1 MGSTAVHEKRK
12 ILFDA
17 YFPEGGNVPAE
28 FESEKFQRRFQ
39 KLRHDMVRTVFIVTR
54 GVSDSYKY
62 LRFMKEYERR
72 GFLVKSIYLPDLS
85 PERIEYVRNT
95 VREMVDSFRDGSTL
109 VISYGPGYAGVV
121 IASYILF
128 SGGSVGNA
136 VKTVRMIHPSLLD
149 SEEER
154 RFLSLYRE
162 KTGTGTEDEKEVSE
176 KPEKPESP
184 HRIDIPAER
193 PVRETAVKPEKTVIN
208 EMVENHEQAVE
219 QEVAVSRREELIPEV
234 KPVVTEQPVYTPVEE
249 TVLPETEPE
258 VPVYDEEVS
267 APEPVEDQ
275 AQETAEAL
283 SEEVPVEEP
292 LPVPAKKE
300 KRLKKKEKKEKR
312 ARKKVQEDSGV
323 EKEETIS
330 QDSVK
335 KGFGGFFTSIQFKLI
350 FIISLIIILSLTG
363 MIFLATYYF
372 VKDNRV
378 RIQESNHE
386 VSSLLSLK
394 VRSDFLSI
402 LDHSRRATEVLL
414 EKSRGG
420 RVSVQDMQIA
430 AEKDFIFSGIAKKD
444 AVTGELVF
452 TETIMN
458 TPLMA
463 QLQIS
468 EDNLKAVYRTHSS
481 VFSRSFNGDT
491 IVQNVSETLQ
501 IPVMGISYPIQI
513 QGAAAMDSIGVSYF
527 RLDEIL
533 KAFRGDQGISKG
545 VNVFMVNDRGQ
556 VIAHPDSSLVL
567 SAQNFINL
575 PIVKNM
581 MKSPMNNGQTRY
593 TDANGTVFLGSFRK
607 IGIGGCGVIATVEE
621 AKALQA
627 VYDLQRRNIYLTV
640 IILAMVI
647 MVVFFFGKSLTTPIV
662 RLVGATKK
670 IQKGQYQVDIEPVS
684 RDEIGELT
692 ASFIEMGKGL
702 EEREKMKDA
711 FGKFVNQEIADQVL
725 KGELHLGGERKVA
738 AVFFSDIRSFTA
750 ISEKM
755 EPEEVVEFLNEYMT
769 RMVGCV
775 NDTFGVVDKFI
786 GDAIMA
792 IWGTPVS
799 RGNDTENAVNA
810 ALMMRKE
817 LLEFNKDRGGDK
829 KPIIQIGCGIN
840 TGPVLAGQIGS
851 NDRME
856 YTVIG
861 DTVNLASRIEAL
873 NKPFGTDILI
883 SEDSYELVK
892 DLYRMEPMQKIKVK
906 GKEDTQQIYA
916 VLGKIDDPEAPKNIE
931 ELRRLLGIDMT
942 GKAEGE
948 YSEEAEKKY
957 EILA

>member
-1 MGSTAVHEKRK
+1 MGTTAVQEKRK
-12 ILFDA
+12 ILFDV
-17 YFPEGGNVPAE
+17 YFPDEGTMSAD
-28 FESEKFQRRFQ
+28 FDDEKFQRRFL
-39 KLRHDMVRTVFIVTR
+39 KLRRDMVRTVFIVTK

-62 LRFMKEYERR
+62 LRFMREFERR

-85 PERIEYVRNT
+85 SDRIAYIRNT
-95 VREMVDSFRDGSTL
+95 VQDIVESFRDGSTL
-109 VISYGPGYAGVV
+109 VLSYGPGYAGVI
-121 IASYILF
+121 IASYVLF
-128 SGGSVGNA
+128 SGNSLRNA
-136 VKTVRMIHPSLLD
+136 VKRVRMIHPSLLE
-149 SEEER
+149 SEKELN
-154 RFLSLYRE
+154 FLSLYRE
-162 KTGTGTEDEKEVSE
+162 KTGTGADDDEGMEGESE
-176 KPEKPESP
+176 KPE
-184 HRIDIPAER
+184 I
-193 PVRETAVKPEKTVIN
+193 AVKKEIHGVPEKKAVHEEPVKNEERTIKAAAEPAVAPEIN
-208 EMVENHEQAVE
+208 EPPGIQAVAIE
-219 QEVAVSRREELIPEV
+219 KKVSV
-234 KPVVTEQPVYTPVEE
+234 PVEE
-249 TVLPETEPE
+249 TVLEEPVTE
-258 VPVYDEEVS
+258 VPVSEEEKEVS
-267 APEPVEDQ
+267 EPAEVAQQEPVE
-275 AQETAEAL
+275 EA
-283 SEEVPVEEP
+283 VPE
-292 LPVPAKKE
+292 KKE
-300 KRLKKKEKKEKR
+300 KKKKEKKEKKG
-312 ARKKVQEDSGV
+312 AKEKKEKKVR
-323 EKEETIS
+323 EKIIEEPEAPEQGAAS
-330 QDSVK
+330 QK
-335 KGFGGFFTSIQFKLI
+335 RAGKWFGGFFTSIQFKLI
-350 FIISLIIILSLTG
+350 FIISLIIVLSLTG

-372 VKDNRV
+372 VIDNRV

-394 VRSDFLSI
+394 VRSDFQSI
-402 LDHSRRATEVLL
+402 LDRSRRATETLL

-420 RVSVQDMQIA
+420 RA
-430 AEKDFIFSGIAKKD
+430 ALTDLLFSTEKDFIFSGIAKKD

-452 TETIMN
+452 SETILN
-458 TPLMA
+458 QSLMA
-463 QLQIS
+463 ELQIN
-468 EDNLKAVYRTHSS
+468 EENLKAVHDTHKS
-481 VFSRSFNGDT
+481 VFSRSLTGDT
-491 IVQNVSETLQ
+491 VVQNVSETLQ
-501 IPVMGISYPIQI
+501 IPVVGISYPIQI
-513 QGAAAMDSIGVSYF
+513 QGIETVDSIGVSYF

-533 KAFRGDQGISKG
+533 KAFRADQGISKG

-556 VIAHPDSSLVL
+556 VIAHPDSSHVL
-567 SAQNFINL
+567 SAQNFINI

-593 TDANGTVFLGSFRK
+593 TDASGKVFLGSFRK
-607 IGIGGCGVIATVEE
+607 IGVGGCGVIATVEE

-647 MVVFFFGKSLTTPIV
+647 MIVFFFGKSLTTPIV

-670 IQKGQYQVDIEPVS
+670 IKAGQYHVDIEPVS

-711 FGKFVNQEIADQVL
+711 FGKFVNQEIAEQVL
-725 KGELHLGGERKVA
+725 KGELQLGGERKVA
-738 AVFFSDIRSFTA
+738 AVFFSDIRRFTA

-775 NDTFGVVDKFI
+775 NETFGVVDKFI

-810 ALMMRKE
+810 ALLMRKE
-817 LLEFNKDRGGDK
+817 LLEFNRDRGGDK
-829 KPIIQIGCGIN
+829 RPIIQIGCGIN

-892 DLYRMEPMQKIKVK
+892 DLYRIEPMQKIKVK
-906 GKEDTQQIYA
+906 GKEGSQQIYA
-916 VLGKIDDPEAPKNIE
+916 VLGHIDDPEAPKNVDA
-931 ELRRLLGIDMT
+931 LRKMLGIEMT
-942 GKAEGE
+942 EKKPEGE
-948 YSEEAEKKY
+948 YLEEAEKKY
-957 EILA
+957 EILEQ

>member
-1 MGSTAVHEKRK
+1 MGSTAVQEKRK
-12 ILFDA
+12 ILFDT
-17 YFPEGGNVPAE
+17 YFPDVSGMSEE
-28 FESEKFQRRFQ
+28 FPDDRFQRKYQ
-39 KLRHDMVRTVFIVTR
+39 KLRRDQVRTVFIVTR

-85 PERIEYVRNT
+85 PDRIWYISNIVQDIVE
-95 VREMVDSFRDGSTL
+95 SFRDGSTL
-109 VISYGPGYAGVV
+109 ILSYGPGFAGVV

-128 SGGSVGNA
+128 SGASVGSA
-136 VKTVRMIHPSLLD
+136 VKRVRMIHPSLLE

-162 KTGTGTEDEKEVSE
+162 KTGSGAEEENDVSE
-176 KPEKPESP
+176 ETERHEAAAEKYTPKDVPAHDATAAPKTTLVYESP
-184 HRIDIPAER
+184 EEH
-193 PVRETAVKPEKTVIN
+193 VKAAGPGL
-208 EMVENHEQAVE
+208 
-219 QEVAVSRREELIPEV
+219 EVPREEGMNQDS
-234 KPVVTEQPVYTPVEE
+234 KPAGIGKAAYISVEE
-249 TVLPETEPE
+249 TVAPETHG
-258 VPVYDEEVS
+258 D
-267 APEPVEDQ
+267 APASVEDTIVSQ
-275 AQETAEAL
+275 TAEETPRMPEAVPG
-283 SEEVPVEEP
+283 EETQAEEI
-292 LPVPAKKE
+292 LPG
-300 KRLKKKEKKEKR
+300 KKEKKRKEKKER
-312 ARKKVQEDSGV
+312 KEKKARKK
-323 EKEETIS
+323 EKAGIVRGADEEFTAEA
-330 QDSVK
+330 VK

-350 FIISLIIILSLTG
+350 FIISLIIVLSLTG

-372 VKDNRV
+372 VIDNRV

-394 VRSDFLSI
+394 VRSDFQSI
-402 LDHSRRATEVLL
+402 LERSRRVTESLL

-420 RVSVQDMQIA
+420 RVRANDIPFA
-430 AEKDFIFSGIAKKD
+430 TEKDFIFSGLAKKD
-444 AVTGELVF
+444 AVTGELAF
-452 TETIMN
+452 YETIIN
-458 TPLMA
+458 LPLME
-463 QLQIS
+463 QLQIN
-468 EDNLKAVYRTHSS
+468 EENLKTVHKTHSS
-481 VFSRSFNGDT
+481 VFSRSFDSDT
-491 IVQNVSETLQ
+491 VVQNISETLQ
-501 IPVMGISYPIQI
+501 TPVIGISYPIQI
-513 QGAAAMDSIGVSYF
+513 QGAEAVDSIGVSYF

-533 KAFRGDQGISKG
+533 KSFRGDQSISKG

-556 VIAHPDSSLVL
+556 IIAHPDSSHVL
-567 SAQNFINL
+567 TAQNFINL

-593 TDANGTVFLGSFRK
+593 TDANGIVFLGSFRK

-647 MVVFFFGKSLTTPIV
+647 MVVFFFGKSLTTPII

-711 FGKFVNQEIADQVL
+711 FGKFVNQEIAEQVL
-725 KGELHLGGERKVA
+725 KGELKLGGERKVA
-738 AVFFSDIRSFTA
+738 AVFFSDIRRFTA

-775 NDTFGVVDKFI
+775 NETFGVVDKFI

-817 LLEFNKDRGGDK
+817 LLEFNKGRGDDK
-829 KPIIQIGCGIN
+829 RPVIQIGCGIN

-861 DTVNLASRIEAL
+861 DTVNLASRIESL

-883 SEDSYELVK
+883 SEDSYLLVK
-892 DLYRMEPMQKIKVK
+892 DLYRMELMQKIRVK
-906 GKEDTQQIYA
+906 GKEEPQQIYA
-916 VLGKIDDPEAPKNIE
+916 VLGLIDDTDAPKNVE
-931 ELRRLLGIDMT
+931 ELRKMLGIDMN
-942 GKAEGE
+942 GKPEGE
-948 YSEEAEKKY
+948 YLEEEEKKY
-957 EILA
+957 EILQQ

>member
-1 MGSTAVHEKRK
+1 MGTTAVQEKRK
-12 ILFDA
+12 ILFDV
-17 YFPEGGNVPAE
+17 YFPDEGTVSADFDDE
-28 FESEKFQRRFQ
+28 IFQRKFL
-39 KLRHDMVRTVFIVTR
+39 KLRRDMVRTVFIVTK

-62 LRFMKEYERR
+62 LRFMREFERR

-85 PERIEYVRNT
+85 PDRIVFIRNT
-95 VREMVDSFRDGSTL
+95 VQDLVESFRDGSTL
-109 VISYGPGYAGVV
+109 VLSYGPGYAGVI
-121 IASYILF
+121 IASYVLF
-128 SGGSVGNA
+128 SGNSLRNA
-136 VKTVRMIHPSLLD
+136 IKRVRMIHPSLLE
-149 SEEER
+149 SEKELN
-154 RFLSLYRE
+154 FLSLYRE
-162 KTGTGTEDEKEVSE
+162 KTGTGAADDEEMEGESEETEIAVKKEIHGVPEKKAVHEEPVKNEELTIKAAAEPAVAPAINEPPGIQAAAIEKKVSAPVEETVPDEPVTEVPVSEEEKEVSE
-176 KPEKPESP
+176 PVEVAQQE
-184 HRIDIPAER
+184 PAE
-193 PVRETAVKPEKTVIN
+193 EAVPG
-208 EMVENHEQAVE
+208 
-219 QEVAVSRREELIPEV
+219 
-234 KPVVTEQPVYTPVEE
+234 
-249 TVLPETEPE
+249 
-258 VPVYDEEVS
+258 
-267 APEPVEDQ
+267 
-275 AQETAEAL
+275 
-283 SEEVPVEEP
+283 
-292 LPVPAKKE
+292 KKE
-300 KRLKKKEKKEKR
+300 KKKKEKKEKKG
-312 ARKKVQEDSGV
+312 AKEKKVR
-323 EKEETIS
+323 EKIIEELKAPEQRAAS
-330 QDSVK
+330 EK
-335 KGFGGFFTSIQFKLI
+335 PAGKGFGGFFTSIQFKLI
-350 FIISLIIILSLTG
+350 FIISLIIVLSLTG

-372 VKDNRV
+372 VIDNRV

-394 VRSDFLSI
+394 VRSDFQSI
-402 LDHSRRATEVLL
+402 LDRSRRATETLL

-420 RVSVQDMQIA
+420 RASVTDLLFST
-430 AEKDFIFSGIAKKD
+430 EKDFIFSGIAKKD
-444 AVTGELVF
+444 AVTGELIF
-452 TETIMN
+452 SETILN
-458 TPLMA
+458 QSLMA
-463 QLQIS
+463 ELQIN
-468 EDNLKAVYRTHSS
+468 EENLKAVHDTHKS
-481 VFSRSFNGDT
+481 VFSRSLTGDT
-491 IVQNVSETLQ
+491 VVQNVSETLQ
-501 IPVMGISYPIQI
+501 IPVVGISYPIQI
-513 QGAAAMDSIGVSYF
+513 QGIETVDSIGVSYF

-533 KAFRGDQGISKG
+533 KAFRADQGISKG

-556 VIAHPDSSLVL
+556 VIAHPDSSHVL
-567 SAQNFINL
+567 SALNFINI

-593 TDANGTVFLGSFRK
+593 TDASGKVFLGSFRK
-607 IGIGGCGVIATVEE
+607 IGVGGCGVIATVEE

-670 IQKGQYQVDIEPVS
+670 IKAGQYHVDIEPVS

-692 ASFIEMGKGL
+692 ASFIEMGRGL

-711 FGKFVNQEIADQVL
+711 FGKFVNQEIAEQVL
-725 KGELHLGGERKVA
+725 KGELQLGGERKVA
-738 AVFFSDIRSFTA
+738 AVFFSDIRRFTA

-775 NDTFGVVDKFI
+775 NETFGVVDKFI

-810 ALMMRKE
+810 ALLMRKE
-817 LLEFNKDRGGDK
+817 LLEFNRDRGGDK
-829 KPIIQIGCGIN
+829 RPIIQIGCGIN

-906 GKEDTQQIYA
+906 GKEGSQQIYA
-916 VLGKIDDPEAPKNIE
+916 VLGHIDDPEAPKNVD
-931 ELRRLLGIDMT
+931 ELRKMLGIEMT
-942 GKAEGE
+942 EKKPEGE
-948 YSEEAEKKY
+948 YLEEAEKKY
-957 EILA
+957 EILEQ

>member
-1 MGSTAVHEKRK
+1 MGTTAVQEKRK
-12 ILFDA
+12 ILFDV
-17 YFPEGGNVPAE
+17 YFPDEGTVSADFDDE
-28 FESEKFQRRFQ
+28 IFQRKFL
-39 KLRHDMVRTVFIVTR
+39 KLRRDMVRTVFIVTK

-62 LRFMKEYERR
+62 LRFMREFERR

-85 PERIEYVRNT
+85 PDRIVFIRNT
-95 VREMVDSFRDGSTL
+95 VQDLVESFRDGSTL
-109 VISYGPGYAGVV
+109 VLSYGPGYAGVI
-121 IASYILF
+121 IASYVLF
-128 SGGSVGNA
+128 SGNSLRNA
-136 VKTVRMIHPSLLD
+136 IKRVRMIHPSLLE
-149 SEEER
+149 SEKELN
-154 RFLSLYRE
+154 FLSLYRE
-162 KTGTGTEDEKEVSE
+162 KTGTGAADDEEMEGESEETEIAVKKEIHGVPEKKAVHEEPVKNEELTIKAAAEPAEAPEINEPPRIQAVAIEKKVSAPVEETVPDEPVTEVPVSEEEKEVSE
-176 KPEKPESP
+176 
-184 HRIDIPAER
+184 PAEVAQQE
-193 PVRETAVKPEKTVIN
+193 PAEEAVPG
-208 EMVENHEQAVE
+208 
-219 QEVAVSRREELIPEV
+219 
-234 KPVVTEQPVYTPVEE
+234 
-249 TVLPETEPE
+249 
-258 VPVYDEEVS
+258 
-267 APEPVEDQ
+267 
-275 AQETAEAL
+275 
-283 SEEVPVEEP
+283 
-292 LPVPAKKE
+292 KKE
-300 KRLKKKEKKEKR
+300 KKKKEKKVREKIIEEPEASEQR
-312 ARKKVQEDSGV
+312 AVS
-323 EKEETIS
+323 EKPAG
-330 QDSVK
+330 

-350 FIISLIIILSLTG
+350 FIISLIIVLSLTG

-372 VKDNRV
+372 VIDNRV

-394 VRSDFLSI
+394 VRSDFQSI
-402 LDHSRRATEVLL
+402 LDRSRRATETLL

-420 RVSVQDMQIA
+420 RA
-430 AEKDFIFSGIAKKD
+430 ALTDLLFSTEKDFIFSGIAKKD
-444 AVTGELVF
+444 AVTGELIF
-452 TETIMN
+452 SETILN
-458 TPLMA
+458 QSLMA
-463 QLQIS
+463 ELQIN
-468 EDNLKAVYRTHSS
+468 EENLKAVHDTHKS
-481 VFSRSFNGDT
+481 VFSRSLTGDT
-491 IVQNVSETLQ
+491 VVQNVSETLQ
-501 IPVMGISYPIQI
+501 IPVVGISYPIQI
-513 QGAAAMDSIGVSYF
+513 QGIETVDSIGVSYF

-533 KAFRGDQGISKG
+533 KAFRADQGISKG

-556 VIAHPDSSLVL
+556 VIAHPDSSHVL
-567 SAQNFINL
+567 SAQNFINI

-593 TDANGTVFLGSFRK
+593 TDASGKVFLGSFRK
-607 IGIGGCGVIATVEE
+607 IGVGGCGVIATVEE

-670 IQKGQYQVDIEPVS
+670 IKAGQYHVDIEPVS

-692 ASFIEMGKGL
+692 ASFIEMGRGL

-711 FGKFVNQEIADQVL
+711 FGKFVNQEIAEQVL
-725 KGELHLGGERKVA
+725 KGELQLGGERKVA
-738 AVFFSDIRSFTA
+738 AVFFSDIRRFTA

-775 NDTFGVVDKFI
+775 NETFGVVDKFI

-810 ALMMRKE
+810 ALLMRKE
-817 LLEFNKDRGGDK
+817 LLEFNRDRGGDK
-829 KPIIQIGCGIN
+829 RPIIQIGCGIN

-906 GKEDTQQIYA
+906 GKEGSQQIYA
-916 VLGKIDDPEAPKNIE
+916 VLGHIDDPEAPKNVD
-931 ELRRLLGIDMT
+931 ELRKMLGIEMT
-942 GKAEGE
+942 EKKPEGE
-948 YSEEAEKKY
+948 YLEEAEKKY
-957 EILA
+957 EILEQ